1 MKHCVI
7 EQGNEYNIY
16 SNATSETTLENCI
29 IRNSANDGLR
39 LLNSNLTYTNCSF
52 DNNGAYPVKL
62 LDVQSVINISDNTYT
77 GNAMQYIA
85 LTAGTYSVDYTLKYD
100 GIPYHVLNSIL
111 VGQSSTPSFTI
122 EPGVSLFFSNGTQL
136 QIGYSSS
143 GSRYGILIAE
153 GTSTLPITFKAFDD
167 VSGAWEGIYL
177 DPRSSQGGA
186 YVSLKHCIIEQG
198 NDYNIYSYIT
208 TETSLE
214 DCLIRNS
221 ANYGIRAYNSNL
233 PHIRNTTI
241 TENAGIGIYID
252 GTSSLTLGNDPLY
265 TNNIFENS
273 GLYQVYNNS
282 ANDVEARYN
291 YWGTSDSAM
300 IATKIYDK
308 FDNSAKG
315 IVHYMDFAALPS
327 LPSTNTNMEGTIVYA
342 NSILSPIKNA
352 VIEIEDF
359 DNFPIASTNTNDD
372 GEYLFSAFTSGNYQ
386 MNIIPV
392 DEWGGVNSTDALIIL
407 NHFAQVDTLTGM
419 KKAAADVNQSG
430 TINATDA
437 MMVMRRFAGLIDSFQ
452 VDDYLSHVENAV
464 VNGDL
469 VTQDYLMLCY
479 GDVNASYEPL
489 GFKNSGVNL
498 EHENSVSVN
507 SFTEFDLP
515 ISISSGMN
523 IGAISLGFYYP
534 EEYLEILDIQMSDGS
549 TSLFWSV
556 ENGLL
561 KIAWCNLNSL
571 NLNQDDVILTLKL
584 KTKDIDEMIN
594 GIYLS
599 LYGRSEFADES
610 AVILQGVEIAVP
622 VIDSWTTSVNTQEF
636 NSFGFN
642 VYPNPLKLKDV
653 ANIDFTLT

>member
-1 MKHCVI
+1 
-7 EQGNEYNIY
+7 
-16 SNATSETTLENCI
+16 
-29 IRNSANDGLR
+29 
-39 LLNSNLTYTNCSF
+39 
-52 DNNGAYPVKL
+52 
-62 LDVQSVINISDNTYT
+62 
-77 GNAMQYIA
+77 
-85 LTAGTYSVDYTLKYD
+85 
-100 GIPYHVLNSIL
+100 
-111 VGQSSTPSFTI
+111 
-122 EPGVSLFFSNGTQL
+122 
-136 QIGYSSS
+136 
-143 GSRYGILIAE
+143 
-153 GTSTLPITFKAFDD
+153 
-167 VSGAWEGIYL
+167 
-177 DPRSSQGGA
+177 
-186 YVSLKHCIIEQG
+186 
-198 NDYNIYSYIT
+198 
-208 TETSLE
+208 
-214 DCLIRNS
+214 
-221 ANYGIRAYNSNL
+221 
-233 PHIRNTTI
+233 
-241 TENAGIGIYID
+241 
-252 GTSSLTLGNDPLY
+252 
-265 TNNIFENS
+265 
-273 GLYQVYNNS
+273 
-282 ANDVEARYN
+282 
-291 YWGTSDSAM
+291 M

-523 IGAISLGFYYP
+523 IGAISMGFYYP

-653 ANIDFTLT
+653 ANIDFTLTSNSTVSFELYNMLGAKVESIENQVFDKGNHRIEMNLNSISAGMYMLKMNCSCDASSFSKFNKIVITE